1 MLRNRITCQPGSAY
15 NCCCPGT
22 LQEAQHQASTTL
34 SMLTR
39 FQGRFHAALLE
50 ESPVLASL
58 VDFAAMLPAHSPLVD
73 VSVALVNLCT
83 TDSPALQQ
91 QVSHLEMCPEC
102 FEIRVCDKRC
112 GACCSQCG
120 IRCGAICMQHHA
132 VHVCR

>member
-1 MLRNRITCQPGSAY
+1 MLRNRITCQPGPAY
-15 NCCCPGT
+15 KCCCPGT

-39 FQGRFHAALLE
+39 FQGRYHAALLE
-50 ESPVLASL
+50 ESPVLVSL

-83 TDSPALQQ
+83 TDSSALQQ
-91 QVSHLEMCPEC
+91 QVSYVEMCPSVSR
-102 FEIRVCDKRC
+102 FVSADVVVLAAHSTGYIAVLF
-112 GACCSQCG
+112 A
-120 IRCGAICMQHHA
+120 MQHRA